1 MRPRTTGTPSPKPKE
16 RTTMQ
21 HSNNISQHPAKP
33 SPVYAQLLGQANRAR
48 AAAVRHTIH
57 NLLTSLKNAK

>member
-1 MRPRTTGTPSPKPKE
+1 MRRRNPKTQAKGKE
-16 RTTMQ
+16 RTRMR
-21 HSNNISQHPAKP
+21 HSSNIPQNTASP

-48 AAAVRHTIH
+48 AAAIRHTIH